1 MHLINF
7 FLKKSDPFREIIPSI
22 TPESKFKE
30 ILVRSLIRYSVRFF
44 GFYSSYFFLSKILGT
59 FAQDTYS
66 KAVLNINLFS
76 IKSYIKMLEGDLEG
90 YLNCKRMW
98 IDYIDKNPFNLDDKK
113 VAHYYKSLLDFN
125 NLNQISFTDK
135 SDNSARGN
143 YFLYGPNCDI
153 DPPKNLVNCSL
164 ILTKFPLFKL
174 ESLNPPML
182 FLNSHTSNQFDDG
195 QLMDLSKQY
204 RLILKNNRNID
215 GINKIVT
222 NPESELASSMGL
234 NRILRHLL
242 LTKKNRFSIEIVGFD
257 LYSKES
263 SYSNKILSAISK
275 LDDKKKNF
283 KILTSL
289 WKHDL
294 IFNFLELKDLCS
306 QIEIINSD
314 DFKKVMSL
322 SLLQY
327 WRAVLDSKT

>member
-1 MHLINF
+1 
-7 FLKKSDPFREIIPSI
+7 
-22 TPESKFKE
+22 
-30 ILVRSLIRYSVRFF
+30 
-44 GFYSSYFFLSKILGT
+44 
-59 FAQDTYS
+59 
-66 KAVLNINLFS
+66 
-76 IKSYIKMLEGDLEG
+76 MLEGDLEG